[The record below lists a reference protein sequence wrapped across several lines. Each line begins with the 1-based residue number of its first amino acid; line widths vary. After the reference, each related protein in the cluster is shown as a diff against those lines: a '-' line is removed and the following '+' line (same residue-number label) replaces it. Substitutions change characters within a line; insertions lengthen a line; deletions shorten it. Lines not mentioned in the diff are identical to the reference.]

1 MRVFIT
7 AIIGAL
13 AAGCATLPALEVP
26 ATRVEAGEQLR
37 PWGIELHAEGED
49 LKIDGYVT
57 HVQSVRPQLEEH
69 VHVEV
74 VASDG
79 TIVHTTEAQVS
90 IRTNHP
96 NESAIPLH
104 ARIPAEVVQPGSV
117 VVVRVVR
124 NTNGDRGA

>member
-1 MRVFIT
+1 MRAFIT
-7 AIIGAL
+7 AIVGAL
-13 AAGCATLPALEVP
+13 AAGCTTSPALEVP

-37 PWGIELHAEGED
+37 PWGIELHADGAD

-57 HVQSVRPQLEEH
+57 HAPSVRPQLYEH
-69 VHVEV
+69 VHIEV

-79 TIVHTTEAQVS
+79 TIVHTSEAQVS

-96 NESAIPLH
+96 NDSAIPLL

-117 VVVRVVR
+117 IVVRVVR
-124 NTNGDRGA
+124 NTSGDRGA